1 MKRIL
6 LLLFIGLSFLSLDGQ
21 TILVEKNIY
30 NSTRPIILHSVN
42 KDLKEVYFSSP
53 LSESLKFYKID
64 EDKVVDDLTIK
75 AKKFKGFV
83 RFNEVYSMVQYEN
96 RLDVINS
103 LNRRERFTIIH
114 PSDGYNISGITYDNQ
129 EDAFLALSGSD
140 ILKMDI
146 SPYGIESVDTLNAK
160 LKIKGNPSRISSYDG
175 KPFLAVEQGLD
186 LSYVYMLDSTKST
199 KLRYPI
205 NYTARNIAI
214 EFLNQDTLFV
224 SRTLRP
230 GESELVMIYASQ
242 ITRHPDSLYLDK
254 INQRAQEQIDSIKAE
269 AMVNALEFTDTVTRD
284 VGQGRFTT
292 LLQRT
297 NDAIVAMTTLNQALQ
312 ANPRS
317 FISKKDSIY
326 FVLGPKHELPN
337 SSKIDSA
344 RFFTKAGLLGTS
356 VDLGEDSV
364 IVPDDVVIRLKC
376 LDQRTGEPVSYK
388 VDYYEYETNSIVKSA
403 RLQQGE
409 ICYFSYIP
417 DFKLGLTITSEGY
430 LPHSIK
436 FDDQKNVVR
445 RKQIEKLVLLQPINE
460 SGNNRFALNNIY
472 FDFAKWNLTP
482 VAKRELDLVFE
493 NLKDANSVTI
503 EGHTDWIGTNA
514 FNMSL
519 SKKRANAAKNH
530 LVKKGMKK
538 SQIKTVGKGETQPR
552 ESNKTDKGR
561 AANRRCEFIIN

>member
-1 MKRIL
+1 MKRFTL
-6 LLLFIGLSFLSLDGQ
+6 SLLFASISWSLIGQ

-30 NSTRPIILHSVN
+30 NSTKPIILHSIS

-53 LSESLKFYKID
+53 LSETLKFYKID
-64 EDKVVDDLTIK
+64 EDKVVDDLTVK

-103 LNRRERFTIIH
+103 LNSRDRFTIIH
-114 PSDGYNISGITYDNQ
+114 PEDGYDISSITYDNQ
-129 EDAFLALSGSD
+129 ENTYLTLSGTK
-140 ILKMDI
+140 ILRMEI
-146 SPYGIESVDTLNAK
+146 SPYGIASVDTLDAK
-160 LKIKGNPSRISSYDG
+160 LRVNGTAKRISSYNG

-269 AMVNALEFTDTVTRD
+269 ALVNALEFTDTVSRD
-284 VGQGRFTT
+284 IGQGRFTT

-326 FVLGPKHELPN
+326 FVLGPKQNIPN
-337 SSKIDSA
+337 SAKIDSA
-344 RFFTKAGLLGTS
+344 RFYAKAGLLGTTI
-356 VDLGEDSV
+356 DLGEDSL

-376 LDQRTGEPVSYK
+376 LDKATGVPVGYS
-388 VDYYEYETNSIVKSA
+388 VDYYEYETNSIIKSA
-403 RLQQGE
+403 RIQKGE

-417 DFKLGLTITSEGY
+417 NFKLGLTITSEGY

-436 FDDQKNVVR
+436 FDDQKYVVR
-445 RKQIEKLVLLQPINE
+445 KKQIEKLVLLQPMNE
-460 SGNNRFALNNIY
+460 EGENRFALNNIY

-482 VAKRELDLVFE
+482 VAKRELDIVFE
-493 NLKDANSVTI
+493 NLKNANSVTI
-503 EGHTDWIGTNA
+503 EGHTDWIGSNA
-514 FNMSL
+514 YNLKL
-519 SKKRANAAKNH
+519 SKKRANAARDY

-538 SQIKTVGKGETQPR
+538 SQIKTIGKGETQPR
-552 ESNKTDKGR
+552 ENNKTDKGR
-561 AANRRCEFIIN
+561 AANRRCEFIID

>member
-1 MKRIL
+1 MKRLFSLLIL
-6 LLLFIGLSFLSLDGQ
+6 FSVCTSLSGQ

-42 KDLKEVYFSSP
+42 EDLKEVYFSSP
-53 LSESLKFYKID
+53 LSESLKYYKID
-64 EDKVVDDLTIK
+64 EDKVVDDQTIK
-75 AKKFKGFV
+75 AKRFKGFV
-83 RFNEVYSMVQYEN
+83 RLNEVYSMVQYEN

-103 LNRRERFTIIH
+103 LNRREKFTLIH
-114 PSDGYNISGITYDNQ
+114 PTDGYNISSITYDNK
-129 EDAFLALSGSD
+129 EDVFLTLSGSD
-140 ILKMDI
+140 ILKLDI
-146 SPYGIESVDTLNAK
+146 SPYAIESVDTVNAK
-160 LKIKGNPSRISSYDG
+160 LMVNGKATRISAYDG

-205 NYTARNIAI
+205 NYNARNIAI
-214 EFLNQDTLFV
+214 EFLNEDTLFV

-269 AMVNALEFTDTVTRD
+269 AMVNALEFSDTVSRD
-284 VGQGRFTT
+284 VGQGRFAT

-312 ANPRS
+312 ANPRA

-337 SSKIDSA
+337 GAKIDSA
-344 RFFTKAGLLGTS
+344 RFFAEAGLLGTS
-356 VDLGEDSV
+356 IDLGEDSL
-364 IVPDDVVIRLKC
+364 IIPDDVVIRLKC
-376 LDQRTGEPVSYK
+376 LDQRTGEPVGYK

-403 RLQQGE
+403 RLQVGE

-417 DFKLGLTITSEGY
+417 NFKLGLTITSEGY

-436 FDDQKNVVR
+436 FEDQKNVVR
-445 RKQIEKLVLLQPINE
+445 KKQIEKLVLLQPISE

-472 FDFAKWNLTP
+472 FDFAKWDLTP
-482 VAKRELDLVFE
+482 VAKRELDLVYD
-493 NLKDANSVTI
+493 NLKDAKSVTI
-503 EGHTDWIGTNA
+503 EGHTDWIGSNA
-514 FNMSL
+514 FNMTL
-519 SKKRANAAKNH
+519 SKKRANAAKNY

-552 ESNKTDKGR
+552 ENNKTDKGR